1 MFPRRLPLTLAALG
15 VLLAG
20 CSFPTSPPEEIAP
33 EKNQVEVERT
43 LYSHI
48 VEFERGDHELTAA
61 ARQRLQQ
68 FLRESGADRHATMV
82 VTAAPTVP
90 GELAERRRDT
100 AVRFLREKGFR
111 PKPEDDLLDPH
122 PVAEADVL
130 IRVARYHAVL
140 ADCPDYSRTVIGD
153 YHNLPSSNFG
163 CAYHSNLGLM
173 VANPRDLL
181 RGRGLAPA
189 DGERQSATI
198 RAYREGE
205 IPAITGEAERRGFA
219 GDN

>member
-1 MFPRRLPLTLAALG
+1 MFPRRIPLTLAALG

-20 CSFPTSPPEEIAP
+20 CSLPTPPPERIAP
-33 EKNQVEVERT
+33 EKNEVKVERT

-48 VEFERGDHELTAA
+48 VDFERGEQNFTPG
-61 ARQRLQQ
+61 ARQSLEQ

-90 GELAERRRDT
+90 GELAERRRD
-100 AVRFLREKGFR
+100 AALRFLREKGFR
-111 PKPEDDLLDPH
+111 PKSEDDLLDPH

-140 ADCPDYSRTVIGD
+140 PDCPDYSRTIIGGF
-153 YHNLPSSNFG
+153 HNLPSSNFG
-163 CAYHSNLGLM
+163 CAYNRNLGQM
-173 VANPRDLL
+173 VANSRDLL
-181 RGRGLAPA
+181 RGRDLAPA

-205 IPAITGEAERRGFA
+205 IPVIAGEDDGRGFA
-219 GDN
+219 GGN